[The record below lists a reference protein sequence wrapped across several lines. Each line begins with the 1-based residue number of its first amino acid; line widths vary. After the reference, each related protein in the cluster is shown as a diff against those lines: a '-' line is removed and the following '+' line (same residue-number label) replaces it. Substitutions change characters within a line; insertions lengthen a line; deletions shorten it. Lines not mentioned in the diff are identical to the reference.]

1 MKVTKTYQITSEY
14 QAVVEVENNDLILY
28 IEKLKKVFFGLIEW
42 NERVTSFK
50 VFTMGDHDDDRG
62 IEIQRMI
69 HGYLGRYGLNIRN
82 IDTFDIE
89 VEICK
94 IYHEYLVRKEAEKK
108 RYEKLNAFVNNL

>member
-1 MKVTKTYQITSEY
+1 MKATKTYPITPEY
-14 QAVVEVENNDLILY
+14 LAVVEVEDNNVILY
-28 IEKLKKVFFGLIEW
+28 IEKVKKIFFGLVDW

-89 VEICK
+89 VEISK
-94 IYHEYLVRKEAEKK
+94 MYHQYLVRKEAEKN
-108 RYEKLNAFVNNL
+108 RDEKLNAFVNSL